1 MTPLGFIIFPYI
13 IYLLKENSIN
23 RKINYYFFIGF
34 FYGFGFLLVF
44 LFWIQSPF
52 FTNDETKSF
61 AILSLLLPI
70 FLSLFFGIGFI
81 FFKYIKNNF
90 YLIIFTPFI
99 FLFIELAISKTFYG
113 FPWVNYSLIL
123 SNNILGF
130 YFLKSFGTFVSSYLV
145 LMIFI
150 TPSLIIFLLKLK
162 YEKIKL
168 FIFYLPFLICL
179 FFIFILNENYKE
191 QGKIISFEVF
201 QILSPVQN
209 PNKKLIEQ
217 DIINKI
223 NQSNAD
229 YLVFAENNYP
239 YLIRDISNL
248 SILNYIKDNQ
258 KVIIGASR
266 LDNNKL
272 YNSFLY
278 LEKNNT
284 QIFDKEILVPFGEFL
299 PFRNYLKFM
308 ENISGNIDFTSG
320 QNNRSISNSDINIL
334 PVICYEIIF
343 NKILKDINKNNIDIL
358 INITN
363 DSWFGDKIGPYQ
375 HFYHSRMRAIIS
387 NKLLIRVSNNGISAI
402 IDSNGNILNSSKLN
416 IKSNFKN
423 TLNLNRS
430 TYYKFVH
437 NFFELYLI
445 LTFLIYLIFINYRSR
460 NVK

>member
-1 MTPLGFIIFPYI
+1 
-13 IYLLKENSIN
+13 
-23 RKINYYFFIGF
+23 
-34 FYGFGFLLVF
+34 
-44 LFWIQSPF
+44 
-52 FTNDETKSF
+52 
-61 AILSLLLPI
+61 
-70 FLSLFFGIGFI
+70 
-81 FFKYIKNNF
+81 
-90 YLIIFTPFI
+90 
-99 FLFIELAISKTFYG
+99 
-113 FPWVNYSLIL
+113 
-123 SNNILGF
+123 
-130 YFLKSFGTFVSSYLV
+130 
-145 LMIFI
+145 MIFI
-150 TPSLIIFLLKLK
+150 APSLIIFLLKFK

-168 FIFYLPFLICL
+168 FIFHLPFLICL
-179 FFIFILNENYKE
+179 FFIFIFNENYKE
-191 QGKIISFEVF
+191 QEKIISFEVF
-201 QILSPVQN
+201 QILSPIQN

-223 NQSNAD
+223 NQSNAE

-239 YLIRDISNL
+239 YLISDISNL

-266 LDNNKL
+266 LNNNKL

-320 QNNRSISNSDINIL
+320 QNNRLISNSDINIL
-334 PVICYEIIF
+334 PIICYEIIF

-387 NKLLIRVSNNGISAI
+387 NKFLIRVSNNGISAI
-402 IDSNGNILNSSKLN
+402 IDNNGKILQSSKLN
-416 IKSNFKN
+416 VK
-423 TLNLNRS
+423 TNLYNKLHLKYF
-430 TYYKFVH
+430 TYQKFIH
-437 NFFELYLI
+437 KISE
-445 LTFLIYLIFINYRSR
+445 IYLMIIFLTYFIFLKYRSR
-460 NVK
+460 YEK